1 MSAAKLLVTLVIIFV
16 SLGLISLIYN
26 GAKRTL
32 REGFEKGDACPKG
45 CSRGEGLDAN
55 CSNRIISNGS
65 AGGYYRDCKYHC
77 PGPYA
82 SNYDVDQQ
90 CSSNEEC
97 RDCGS
102 YTIPTDPNGYALRP
116 QNTTGGGHN
125 YRRFDSSSSDR
136 KYSGTYTK
144 PNNLGVPVSE
154 HQNIRAASAEEDK
167 NHSRVE
173 EDLAES
179 IDKPWKTYT
188 TGTDTSKT
196 QATYADDH
204 QVNRKQPPLYE
215 KSSHTRRDAAPRTYT
230 NTRTNNMLSYNPIK
244 NNLERKEGWAFAGET
259 IGDNAHYTDLTT
271 AADLCNYSVLC
282 GGINL
287 DITTGE
293 YSLMSVGATLEP
305 RHGFAAYVKKPQLY
319 GGIATHYGGG
329 REYKPRRG
337 RGGHGG
343 RGDAEG
349 STTWTVVASITPSFG
364 NETNNQLS
372 NGSLTSAA
380 GEYKTPHVID
390 RRHYQHYDVHR
401 PREDHE
407 TRHDDYYREE
417 RGERRERGARRW
429 ERERT
434 GEEKERRDERY
445 QIPDHNKD
453 NAENGHTR
461 WHDGSSTSS
470 LESGKPPETPYT
482 MFAPTNKPRSP
493 YLKPRPYNSLM
504 DLFR

>member
-1 MSAAKLLVTLVIIFV
+1 MSAAKLLATLVIIIV

-26 GAKRTL
+26 GVKTQ
-32 REGFEKGDACPKG
+32 REGFDNTTCPKG
-45 CSRGEGLDAN
+45 CTSGEGLDAN
-55 CSNRIISNGS
+55 CSTRIISNGS

-82 SNYDVDQQ
+82 SNYDVDQE
-90 CSSNEEC
+90 CSSNEDC
-97 RDCGS
+97 SDCGS

-144 PNNLGVPVSE
+144 PNNLGIPVSE
-154 HQNIRAASAEEDK
+154 HQNIRAASAEEEK
-167 NHSRVE
+167 KHSRAE
-173 EDLAES
+173 KDLAES

-188 TGTDTSKT
+188 IGTDTSKT

-204 QVNRKQPPLYE
+204 RVNMKQSPLHE
-215 KSSHTRRDAAPRTYT
+215 KSSHIRRDTAPRTYT
-230 NTRTNNMLSYNPIK
+230 NTRTNNMLSYNPNK
-244 NNLERKEGWAFAGET
+244 NNLERKEGWAFVGET
-259 IGDNAHYTDLTT
+259 IGDNSSYTDLTT

-305 RHGFAAYVKKPQLY
+305 RSGFAAYVKKPQLY

-329 REYKPRRG
+329 REYNPRRG

-343 RGDAEG
+343 RGGAED

-364 NETNNQLS
+364 NETNNKFPY
-372 NGSLTSAA
+372 GSLTSAA
-380 GEYKTPHVID
+380 EYKTPHVID

-401 PREDHE
+401 PREYHE
-407 TRHDDYYREE
+407 RRHDDFYQEKGGERVREE
-417 RGERRERGARRW
+417 
-429 ERERT
+429 T
-434 GEEKERRDERY
+434 GERRDERY
-445 QIPDHNKD
+445 QIPDHNRD
-453 NAENGHTR
+453 NDENGHTR
-461 WHDGSSTSS
+461 WHDGSSTGS